1 MDAIQIIKKKR
12 EGSELSSAE
21 IQYLIEGYTAGR
33 IPDYQM
39 AAFLMAAQ
47 LRGMALN
54 ETITLTQCM
63 LNSGRILDFSAIS
76 TPVVDKHSTGGVGD
90 KISLVLTPIVGAC
103 GVRVPMISGRALG
116 HTGGTLDK
124 LESIP
129 GFRTNLQIHDIYRQI
144 RELGV
149 AMIGATKE
157 IAPADRQLYALR
169 DVTASV
175 DFIPFITASILSK
188 KLAEGIDGLVLDVKL
203 GRGAFMRM
211 NEEARELAETLVSV
225 GEHFG
230 MSTIAWLTNMNI
242 PLGRAIGNWLEV
254 EESINCLRGE
264 GPEDVLELSLKLSG
278 EMIALADLA
287 GSPEEGEEMAQAAV
301 QSGHALNFLAKI
313 VEAQGGDPAV
323 IHDPAL
329 RMRTLEPQT
338 VTVPL
343 DISGYVSDVD
353 AFTLAEIGNSLGVGR
368 LVIDDKID
376 PEAGIVLHLRPGE
389 RATPGQPLASFYTRK
404 TDQPEQVA
412 HSIFDAFKFS
422 KKPVDKPN
430 ILIDRLTFEGWA
442 SDSREH
448 NLISQS

>member
-1 MDAIQIIKKKR
+1 MDAIHIIKRKR

-47 LRGMALN
+47 LRGMALS
-54 ETITLTQCM
+54 ETIILTQCM

-76 TPVVDKHSTGGVGD
+76 APVIDKHSTGGVGD

-129 GFRTNLQIHDIYRQI
+129 GFRTNLKIHDVYRQI

-203 GRGAFMRM
+203 GRGAFMRKS
-211 NEEARELAETLVSV
+211 EEARELAETLVNV
-225 GEHFG
+225 GEHLG
-230 MSTIAWLTNMNI
+230 MNTIAWLTNMNI

-254 EESINCLRGE
+254 EESISCLRGE

-278 EMIALADLA
+278 EMIALSGLA
-287 GSPEEGEEMAQAAV
+287 GSPEEGEEMAHAAL
-301 QSGHALNFLAKI
+301 QSGHGLNFLAQI

-329 RMRTLEPQT
+329 RMRTLEPHT

-343 DISGYVSDVD
+343 DINGYVSDMD
-353 AFTLAEIGNSLGVGR
+353 AFMLAEIGNSLGVGR
-368 LVIDDKID
+368 LVIDDEVD

-389 RATPGQPLASFYTRK
+389 RAAPGQPLASFYTRK
-404 TDQPEQVA
+404 TDQSEQIA
-412 HSIFDAFKFS
+412 RNIFDAFTFS
-422 KKPVDKPN
+422 KKPVDEPN

-442 SDSREH
+442 SNSQEH
-448 NLISQS
+448 N

>member
-1 MDAIQIIKKKR
+1 MDAIHIITKKR
-12 EGSELSSAE
+12 EGLELSSAE

-47 LRGMALN
+47 LRGMALS

-63 LNSGRILDFSAIS
+63 LNSGRILDFSAVS
-76 TPVVDKHSTGGVGD
+76 SPVIDKHSTGGVGD
-90 KISLVLTPIVGAC
+90 KISLILTPIVGAC
-103 GVRVPMISGRALG
+103 GVCVPMISGRGLG

-129 GFRTNLQIHDIYRQI
+129 GFRTNLQINDIYRQI
-144 RELGV
+144 RALGV

-203 GRGAFMRM
+203 GRGAFMKTS
-211 NEEARELAETLVSV
+211 EDARELAETLVGV

-230 MSTIAWLTNMNI
+230 MSTIAWLTNMDI
-242 PLGRAIGNWLEV
+242 PLGNAIGNWLEV
-254 EESINCLRGE
+254 EESIRCLQDE
-264 GPEDVLELSLKLSG
+264 GPQDVLELSLKLSG

-287 GSPEEGEEMAQAAV
+287 ESPEEGEEMAHAAV
-301 QSGHALNFLAKI
+301 QSGHALNFLAQI
-313 VEAQGGDPAV
+313 VEAQGGNPAV

-329 RMRTLEPQT
+329 RMRSLEPQT

-343 DISGYVSDVD
+343 DISGYIRDVD
-353 AFTLAEIGNSLGVGR
+353 AFMLAEIGNDLGVGR
-368 LVIDDKID
+368 LVITDEID
-376 PEAGIVLHLRPGE
+376 PEAGIVLHIRPGE
-389 RATPGQPLASFYTRK
+389 KAAPGQPLASFYTRK
-404 TDQPEQVA
+404 TDQSEEIA
-412 HSIFDAFKFS
+412 RRIYSAFTFS
-422 KKPVDKPN
+422 KTPVDKPQV
-430 ILIDRLTFEGWA
+430 LLDRLTFAGWE
-442 SDSREH
+442 SNS
-448 NLISQS
+448 

>member
-1 MDAIQIIKKKR
+1 MDAVHIITKKR
-12 EGSELSSAE
+12 EGLELSSAE

-47 LRGMALN
+47 LRGMALS

-63 LNSGRILDFSAIS
+63 LNSGRILDFSAVS
-76 TPVVDKHSTGGVGD
+76 SPVIDKHSTGGVGD
-90 KISLVLTPIVGAC
+90 KISLILTPIVGVC
-103 GVRVPMISGRALG
+103 GVCVPMISGRGLG

-129 GFRTNLQIHDIYRQI
+129 GFRTNLQINDIYRQI
-144 RELGV
+144 RALGV

-203 GRGAFMRM
+203 GRGAFMKTG
-211 NEEARELAETLVSV
+211 EEARELAETLVGV

-230 MSTIAWLTNMNI
+230 MSTIAWLTNMDI
-242 PLGRAIGNWLEV
+242 PLGNAIGNWLEV
-254 EESINCLRGE
+254 EESIRCLRGE
-264 GPEDVLELSLKLSG
+264 GPQDVLELSLKLSG

-287 GSPEEGEEMAQAAV
+287 KSPEEGEEIAHAAV
-301 QSGHALNFLAKI
+301 QSGHALNFLAQI

-323 IHDPAL
+323 IHDPVL
-329 RMRTLEPQT
+329 RMRSLEPQT

-343 DISGYVSDVD
+343 DISGYIRDVD
-353 AFTLAEIGNSLGVGR
+353 AFLLAEIGNDLGVGR
-368 LVIDDKID
+368 LVITDKID

-389 RATPGQPLASFYTRK
+389 KAAPGQPLASFYTRK
-404 TDQPEQVA
+404 TDQSKEIA
-412 HSIFDAFKFS
+412 RRIYSAFTFS
-422 KKPVDKPN
+422 KTPVDKPQV
-430 ILIDRLTFEGWA
+430 LLDRLTFAGWE
-442 SDSREH
+442 SNS
-448 NLISQS
+448 

>member
-1 MDAIQIIKKKR
+1 MDAVHIITKKR
-12 EGSELSSAE
+12 EGLELSSAE

-47 LRGMALN
+47 LRGMALS

-63 LNSGRILDFSAIS
+63 LNSGRILDFSAVS
-76 TPVVDKHSTGGVGD
+76 SPVIDKHSTGGVGD
-90 KISLVLTPIVGAC
+90 KISLILTPIVGVC
-103 GVRVPMISGRALG
+103 GVCVPMISGRGLG

-129 GFRTNLQIHDIYRQI
+129 GFRTNLQINDIYRQI
-144 RELGV
+144 RALGV

-203 GRGAFMRM
+203 GRGAFMKTG
-211 NEEARELAETLVSV
+211 EEARELAETLVGV

-230 MSTIAWLTNMNI
+230 MSTIAWLTNMDI
-242 PLGRAIGNWLEV
+242 PLGNAIGNWLEV
-254 EESINCLRGE
+254 EESIRCLRGE
-264 GPEDVLELSLKLSG
+264 GPQDVLELSLKLSG

-287 GSPEEGEEMAQAAV
+287 KSPEEGEEMAHAAV
-301 QSGHALNFLAKI
+301 QSGHALNFLAQI

-323 IHDPAL
+323 IHDPVL
-329 RMRTLEPQT
+329 RMRSLEPQT

-343 DISGYVSDVD
+343 DISGYIRDVD
-353 AFTLAEIGNSLGVGR
+353 AFLLAEIGNDLGVGR
-368 LVIDDKID
+368 LVITDKID

-389 RATPGQPLASFYTRK
+389 KAAPGQPLASFYTRK
-404 TDQPEQVA
+404 TDQSKEIA
-412 HSIFDAFKFS
+412 RRIYSAFTFS
-422 KKPVDKPN
+422 KTPVDKPQV
-430 ILIDRLTFEGWA
+430 LLDRLTFAGWE
-442 SDSREH
+442 SNS
-448 NLISQS
+448 

>member
-1 MDAIQIIKKKR
+1 MDTIHIIKKKR
-12 EGSELSSAE
+12 EGLELSSAE

-47 LRGMALN
+47 LQGMVMN

-63 LNSGRILDFSAIS
+63 LNSGRILDFSVIS
-76 TPVVDKHSTGGVGD
+76 SHIVDKHSTGGVGD
-90 KISLVLTPIVGAC
+90 KISLVLAPIVGAC

-129 GFRTNLQIHDIYRQI
+129 GFRTNLRINEIYHQI

-149 AMIGATKE
+149 IMVGANKE

-188 KLAEGIDGLVLDVKL
+188 KLAAGIDGLVLDVKL
-203 GRGAFMRM
+203 GRGAFMR
-211 NEEARELAETLVSV
+211 EKEDARELAETLVTV

-230 MSTIAWLTNMNI
+230 ISTIAWLTNMDI
-242 PLGRAIGNWLEV
+242 PMGYAIGNWLEV
-254 EESINCLRGE
+254 EESISCLRGE
-264 GPEDVLELSLKLSG
+264 GPEDVMELSLKISG
-278 EMIALADLA
+278 EMIALAGLA
-287 GSPEEGEEMAQAAV
+287 ETSEKGEEMAYASL
-301 QSGHALNFLAKI
+301 QSGKALNFLSEI
-313 VEAQGGDPAV
+313 VEAQGGDPAI
-323 IHDPAL
+323 IHDPSL
-329 RMRTLEPQT
+329 RIRSLEPYT

-353 AFTLAEIGNSLGVGR
+353 PFVLAEIGNKLGVGR
-368 LVIDDKID
+368 LMIEDKID
-376 PEAGIVLHLRPGE
+376 PEVGIVLHLRPGD
-389 RATPGQPLASFYTRK
+389 RALPGQPLASFYTRK
-404 TDQPEQVA
+404 TDRYEEVGQQIIETFTFAEQ
-412 HSIFDAFKFS
+412 
-422 KKPVDKPN
+422 PVDKPN
-430 ILIDRLTFEGWA
+430 ILIDRLTFKGWA
-442 SDSREH
+442 S
-448 NLISQS
+448 NLH

>member
-1 MDAIQIIKKKR
+1 MDAIHIITKKR
-12 EGSELSSAE
+12 EGLELSSAE

-47 LRGMALN
+47 LRGMALS

-63 LNSGRILDFSAIS
+63 LNSGRILDFSAVS
-76 TPVVDKHSTGGVGD
+76 SPVIDKHSTGGVGD
-90 KISLVLTPIVGAC
+90 KISLILTPIVGAC
-103 GVRVPMISGRALG
+103 GVCVPMISGRGLG

-129 GFRTNLQIHDIYRQI
+129 GFRTNLQINDIYRQI
-144 RELGV
+144 RALGV

-203 GRGAFMRM
+203 GRGAFMKTS
-211 NEEARELAETLVSV
+211 EEARELAETLVGV

-230 MSTIAWLTNMNI
+230 MSTIAWLTNMDI
-242 PLGRAIGNWLEV
+242 PLGNAIGNWLEV
-254 EESINCLRGE
+254 EESICCLRGE
-264 GPEDVLELSLKLSG
+264 GPQDVIELSLKLSG

-287 GSPEEGEEMAQAAV
+287 KSPEEGEEMAHAAV
-301 QSGHALNFLAKI
+301 QSGHALNFLAQI

-329 RMRTLEPQT
+329 RMRSLEPQT
-338 VTVPL
+338 VPVPL
-343 DISGYVSDVD
+343 DISGYIRDVD
-353 AFTLAEIGNSLGVGR
+353 AFMLAEIGNDLGVGR
-368 LVIDDKID
+368 LVITDEID
-376 PEAGIVLHLRPGE
+376 PEAGIVLHIRPGE
-389 RATPGQPLASFYTRK
+389 KAAPGQPLASFYTRK
-404 TDQPEQVA
+404 ADQFEEIA
-412 HSIFDAFKFS
+412 RRIFSAFTFS
-422 KKPVDKPN
+422 KTPVAKPQV
-430 ILIDRLTFEGWA
+430 LLDRLTFAGWE
-442 SDSREH
+442 SNS
-448 NLISQS
+448 